1 MTDDLL
7 QRVCIR
13 VQDSMDEIL
22 TNFSGE
28 AKITVLVRTPGKPT
42 ADFCMTSDDL
52 DEVLAMVHRRKGD
65 AAPAPHKTGD
75 DKPIYQTATH
85 PEWIWYCEST
95 DGVPVTSL
103 GRWPKHPQQRRY
115 KYAEIQETEHDHPA
129 PPAPHLRLNL
139 KPLDWD
145 KQHQT
150 HYANSIFGNY
160 SIWEAGSVFYLRSPC
175 EHAGRV
181 VGTTLEEAK
190 GAALRDIEE
199 RILAAIV
206 PAPRQPFAAMT
217 TDYLGCEFMSRD
229 VAQIERIAKGGS
241 KGPTPV
247 TYLFDAPPAPK
258 VTGIR
263 TVAEL
268 PMTAFADA
276 APQRDE
282 FNGEQTILTYSAN
295 VGTWDLAFFA
305 SGEEFP
311 EKWLGDTHWIDIS
324 CMWPGVIA
332 QVASFADAEGSDNDA

>member
-1 MTDDLL
+1 MKSHNAEALAHVESAIKALVLEAYSVTGAGDLPQL
-7 QRVCIR
+7 DHVTISEDLKRIDCAIGPKGESIFAR
-13 VQDSMDEIL
+13 IADRIDEAYVELLALREAIQK
-22 TNFSGE
+22 SG
-28 AKITVLVRTPGKPT
+28 
-42 ADFCMTSDDL
+42 AD
-52 DEVLAMVHRRKGD
+52 R
-65 AAPAPHKTGD
+65 
-75 DKPIYQTATH
+75 
-85 PEWIWYCEST
+85 
-95 DGVPVTSL
+95 
-103 GRWPKHPQQRRY
+103 
-115 KYAEIQETEHDHPA
+115 
-129 PPAPHLRLNL
+129 APHLRLNL

-150 HYANSIFGNY
+150 HYANSLFGNY
-160 SIWEAGSVFYLRSPC
+160 SIWEAGSVFYLRSPG

-181 VGTTLEEAK
+181 VGTTFEEAK

-217 TDYLGCEFMSRD
+217 VDYLGCEFMSRD

-247 TYLFDAPPAPK
+247 TYLFDAPPAPQ

-295 VGTWDLAFFA
+295 VGTWDLEFFA

-311 EKWLGDTHWIDIS
+311 EKWFGDTHWIDIS